1 MSKSGGEG
9 EGAQRF
15 RVSSS
20 HASEAR
26 GQVVTWALPE
36 WDLEFMQGKIKKKR
50 PLCQLFPRS
59 RAFKSHRTLAHFPTA
74 ASFPRCT
81 DVLLVAPTHS
91 GAEWGKQAC
100 LVCRHRQG
108 PSCVSKRSSQPLFC
122 PAISLFEQ
130 RAHTPRARAR
140 TPPQRAQKTS
150 SCSTASGLPR
160 QRPSPESAWA
170 RVKIWGVGFARR
182 QYV

>member
-1 MSKSGGEG
+1 MNLCKAKLKKE
-9 EGAQRF
+9 AIVTAIVPACF
-15 RVSSS
+15 R
-20 HASEAR
+20 AR
-26 GQVVTWALPE
+26 AL
-36 WDLEFMQGKIKKKR
+36 
-50 PLCQLFPRS
+50 S
-59 RAFKSHRTLAHFPTA
+59 RVAALAHFPTA

-81 DVLLVAPTHS
+81 GVLLVEPTNS

-130 RAHTPRARAR
+130 RAHTPRARAC

-160 QRPSPESAWA
+160 QRPSRESAWA
-170 RVKIWGVGFARR
+170 RVRVTAGYEHR
-182 QYV
+182 QYVRSENVVVCAIVMFVCAN